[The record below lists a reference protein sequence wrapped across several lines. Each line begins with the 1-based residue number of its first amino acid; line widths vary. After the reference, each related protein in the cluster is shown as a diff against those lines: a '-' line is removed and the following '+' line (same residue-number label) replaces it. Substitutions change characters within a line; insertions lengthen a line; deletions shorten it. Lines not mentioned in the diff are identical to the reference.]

1 MVENIMNTILEKS
14 ADKIKTVDKDDLNI
28 RRIVVAVDLSPHS
41 ERTAA
46 FAVDFAKSFGASIT
60 LAHVF
65 KTEPVRTLNAN
76 ETPEEEE
83 RHSTERKLGELV
95 KKVRQSYQNCDMEF
109 RNGEPAE
116 QIVSLAEDLGAD
128 LIITASHRPGFLT
141 RLFGWDQA
149 PQILHRAHCPVLVYH
164 EGLSEG

>member
-1 MVENIMNTILEKS
+1 MKTILEKS
-14 ADKIKTVDKDDLNI
+14 TDQAKTVDRDDPNI
-28 RRIVVAVDLSPHS
+28 RTIVVAVDLSPHS

-65 KTEPVRTLNAN
+65 RTVPVRTINAN

-83 RHSTERKLGELV
+83 RHNTERKLGELV
-95 KKVRQSYQNCDMEF
+95 KKVRQTYQNCDMKF
-109 RNGEPAE
+109 RYGEPAE

-128 LIITASHRPGFLT
+128 LIITASHHPRFLA

-164 EGLSEG
+164 EGIE